1 MSDDRDPIH
10 PDLRAFERYLRHEKR
25 ASPRT
30 VDGYLRDLA
39 FFVAHARAAADDGA
53 FDPAAVSARD
63 VRRYMAGLH
72 KDGLA
77 PTTIAR
83 KLAAVRAFFRFLVR
97 DERLAVDPTTRVRTP
112 KQPKRT
118 PRFLSADDAA
128 RLMEAPAGD
137 GPAAARDRALLEL
150 AYGGGLRVSELVGI
164 DLTDV
169 DLGQGTVR
177 VLGKG
182 NKERIVPI
190 GRHAVAALRAWLVL
204 RPQMKG
210 KGGHPTAL
218 FRNKNGGRLSAR
230 SVQRLVEKCRPA
242 CAEAGA
248 TPHWLRHACA
258 THMLGSGADLRS
270 IQEMLGHASLSTT
283 QRYTHVDLQA
293 LMQVY
298 DRAHPRARGQG

>member
-1 MSDDRDPIH
+1 MLSEH
-10 PDLRAFERYLRHEKR
+10 PDVDAFHRYLRHEKR

-39 FFVAHARAAADDGA
+39 FFVAAVRGDDG
-53 FDPAAVSARD
+53 FVPSAVSARD
-63 VRRYMAGLH
+63 VRRYVAGLH

-97 DERLAVDPTTRVRTP
+97 DERLAVDPTTRIRTP

-128 RLMEAPAGD
+128 RLMEAPGGD
-137 GPAAARDRALLEL
+137 GPAALRDRALLEL
-150 AYGGGLRVSELVGI
+150 AYGGGLRVSELVGL
-164 DLTDV
+164 DLTDL

-177 VLGKG
+177 VVGKG
-182 NKERIVPI
+182 NKTRVVPI
-190 GRHAVAALRAWLVL
+190 GRHAVTAVGTWLRVRGQL
-204 RPQMKG
+204 KG
-210 KGGHPTAL
+210 KGGGHPTAV
-218 FRNKNGGRLSAR
+218 FRNKDGGRLTAR
-230 SVQRLVEKCRPA
+230 SVQRLVERSRGA

-293 LMQVY
+293 LMKVY
-298 DRAHPRARGQG
+298 DRAHPRARGADGEPA